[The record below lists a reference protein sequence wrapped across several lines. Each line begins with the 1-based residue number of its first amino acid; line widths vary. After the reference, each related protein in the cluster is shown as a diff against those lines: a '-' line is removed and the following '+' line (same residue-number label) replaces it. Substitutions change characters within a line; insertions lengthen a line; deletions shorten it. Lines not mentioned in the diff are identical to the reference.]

1 MKNPEIEIRY
11 EETYDRWAK
20 EISNILEKRH
30 IVYDTKTINRIQQS
44 ILKKTNDYLFS
55 VGYKPKDNLS
65 YRKNLVDRLKR
76 EGLKLS
82 IISNRILW
90 LYLEYFLDLDDYTD
104 CFDIS
109 IVVDNI
115 EVATKNTIFISV
127 KQDKIN
133 LAKEALIETDKHAI
147 NKENLELVK
156 KLNEE
161 EKDLKIDLILKVL
174 ENFIQEE
181 D

>member
-1 MKNPEIEIRY
+1 M
-11 EETYDRWAK
+11 
-20 EISNILEKRH
+20 
-30 IVYDTKTINRIQQS
+30 
-44 ILKKTNDYLFS
+44 FS

-161 EKDLKIDLILKVL
+161 EKDPKIDLILKVL